1 MKEKENQVTVSIGA
15 VQGHLAW
22 EDSKKMYLC
31 KCGRCK
37 REDIWSI
44 DEMLAHNI
52 KCRDETSAPDTR
64 ILCLDRKETAP
75 GTIVNGRH
83 GATKCI
89 AYRGAQDVDV
99 LFLENGAVAY
109 HKEWKKF
116 LEGGIK
122 NPEGDGWKHIGE
134 TRTMNCGMEC
144 KITAWRKAHDID
156 VEFADGYSLKGV
168 SYSTYKSGALNNPN
182 VKRTT
187 GKHRIGET
195 GVNCQG
201 LKMTIVDYASADDI
215 AVQFEDGVTVKHR
228 KYTSFQKGGISHPT
242 HYSDSKIGER
252 SLAINGLWME
262 IIDYKKSNDI
272 TIRFED
278 GVERKTIYAEFK
290 KGCVKH
296 PQLWVKKKGTYK
308 GFETL
313 YQWNE
318 EGRTIYKCKCTK
330 CGFESL
336 LTPQEMIKHEKE
348 CKYYGQKVH

>member
-1 MKEKENQVTVSIGA
+1 
-15 VQGHLAW
+15 
-22 EDSKKMYLC
+22 
-31 KCGRCK
+31 
-37 REDIWSI
+37 
-44 DEMLAHNI
+44 
-52 KCRDETSAPDTR
+52 
-64 ILCLDRKETAP
+64 
-75 GTIVNGRH
+75 
-83 GATKCI
+83 
-89 AYRGAQDVDV
+89 
-99 LFLENGAVAY
+99 
-109 HKEWKKF
+109 
-116 LEGGIK
+116 
-122 NPEGDGWKHIGE
+122 
-134 TRTMNCGMEC
+134 
-144 KITAWRKAHDID
+144 
-156 VEFADGYSLKGV
+156 
-168 SYSTYKSGALNNPN
+168 
-182 VKRTT
+182 
-187 GKHRIGET
+187 
-195 GVNCQG
+195 
-201 LKMTIVDYASADDI
+201 MTIVDYISADDI

-296 PQLWVKKKGTYK
+296 PQLWVKKKGNYK

-313 YQWNE
+313 FQWNE

-348 CKYYGQKVH
+348 CKYYE